1 MSTDISAGITVI
13 VALLSCGFWMVFRS
27 STRDAADVIF
37 DLQNESDNLF
47 AGKERS
53 SSGIEKSVREIFSDE
68 LASIGLYARE
78 ERKRYSILRKA
89 TPIAFAALAVIA
101 ALLAGKNAP
110 GVIIPAALAGS
121 GLGYI
126 FAQSG
131 FRARQAEYTR
141 KLEFYLPVVME
152 RLVMAVKS
160 GLDVIAA
167 LKAIVELEKGSTKT
181 VDPVTK
187 LLDLVCQLAEA
198 GLGFED
204 ALRCVAGLVKCTAL
218 RHAFLHLAMAWSEGG
233 ELVMPLSELSDSTQ
247 LYYQESVE
255 EEIAKLPVKATMPLL
270 LTFAGLLICFITS
283 PLIQVMSVMQ
293 KALPK

>member
-1 MSTDISAGITVI
+1 MSTGIPASLSFV
-13 VALLSCGFWMVFRS
+13 VALLCWGLWMVFRS
-27 STRDAADVIF
+27 SRRDAADVIF
-37 DLQNESDNLF
+37 DLQNESENLF

-53 SSGIEKSVREIFSDE
+53 SSEIEKSVREVFSDE
-68 LASIGLYARE
+68 LASIGLYGRE
-78 ERKRYSILRKA
+78 ERKRYSVLRKA
-89 TPIAFAALAVIA
+89 TPVLFTALAILA
-101 ALLAGKNAP
+101 ALLAGKTAP
-110 GVIIPAALAGS
+110 GMIIPAALAGT
-121 GLGYI
+121 GIGYI
-126 FAQSG
+126 FAQSR
-131 FRARQAEYTR
+131 FRARQADYTR

-167 LKAIVELEKGSTKT
+167 LKAIVELEKASTKK

-198 GLGFED
+198 GLGFEE

-255 EEIAKLPVKATMPLL
+255 EEIARLPVKATMPLL